1 MVWTEEV
8 MFDVRLEKKALPED
22 GADEM
27 GLLLILV
34 AVALLSVLTLIFMS
48 LSLELLLVTPPIL
61 PPPRAEF
68 ANEPIP
74 PITAVHGLLK
84 LEAFVLVVV
93 GGTADADGSPSNSDS
108 DTAGNVAVAAAAAAS
123 PSLP

>member
-1 MVWTEEV
+1 

-34 AVALLSVLTLIFMS
+34 PVAPVSVLTLIFMS
-48 LSLELLLVTPPIL
+48 LSLELLLVTPPML

-68 ANEPIP
+68 VNEPIP

-93 GGTADADGSPSNSDS
+93 AGTADADGAPSNSDS
-108 DTAGNVAVAAAAAAS
+108 DTTGNVMAAAAAAS
-123 PSLP
+123 PSLQ